1 MKFFLKC
8 MSAHWAIHLVLTV
21 FYAAWLLPVYALE
34 DSMLGANLPRLLAY
48 AREHNPEFAAMRY
61 EADAALQRVQSAG
74 ALSDPVLRAELMD
87 ITNMGSTG
95 PRLLP
100 SQAGSTRYTLMQSAP
115 WFGKR
120 DLRREAAEAG
130 ASQAQGRAA
139 ATWAELA
146 MQIKSVY
153 AQYYYVT
160 GNQKI
165 TRDLLDLVAQME
177 QIAQVRYANG
187 LAAQQDAIRAQVE
200 QTTMKTELVMLDN
213 SKRQIEA
220 RLNALLSRPVT
231 EPLAAPQRLRSIPAT
246 ASLENYAALENRIR
260 EHNPDLFMD
269 EAGIRAGEK
278 NRDIVY
284 KNRYP
289 DFALGISPTQF
300 GTAVSEWGVMVELN
314 IPLQQESRRSQE
326 RESEAMLAAAKAR
339 KEATANR
346 VLSALTES
354 LSGIEA
360 AQRTELLSSG
370 GLLPQ
375 ANVTFESALISYQTG
390 KVDFATLL
398 DAARQ
403 VLNARLEV
411 LKAQTEAQ
419 MRLAEIEQLLG
430 EEL

>member
-1 MKFFLKC
+1 
-8 MSAHWAIHLVLTV
+8 
-21 FYAAWLLPVYALE
+21 
-34 DSMLGANLPRLLAY
+34 
-48 AREHNPEFAAMRY
+48 MRY